1 MGEPT
6 PETYIRHY
14 EMSAWPVEST
24 EELADYVEWLVDLL
38 THHSM
43 TPDTKFEID
52 LLSRDREPT
61 IPLHEFRERFDEF
74 PFDKIFIASLELR
87 EAGTDLSLTLNL
99 QSSILG
105 DQTGKVT
112 ITGTDR
118 ERVQWVKTEVRIEGD
133 ARFKARKDRLL
144 EAKAKAD
151 ADADFKRQEAAAG
164 IGDAA
169 GAIFRAEKQRE
180 KERSGR
186 LGLHTRPKPMPA
198 SPPPRAPEPVVEKSG
213 ESPLHKFFYNPWT
226 ITVVGGL
233 LVGGVILIVT
243 LIVAA

>member
-6 PETYIRHY
+6 PETYVRHY

-38 THHSM
+38 THHNL
-43 TPDTKFEID
+43 TPEIKFEIN
-52 LLSRDREPT
+52 LLSRDREPP
-61 IPLHEFRERFDEF
+61 IPLQEFRERFDEF
-74 PFDKIFIASLELR
+74 PFDKIFSSSLELR
-87 EAGTDLSLTLNL
+87 EAGADLILKLDLQTSL
-99 QSSILG
+99 LG

-112 ITGTDR
+112 VTGTDR
-118 ERVQWVKTEVRIEGD
+118 EQVQWAKTEVRDDGN
-133 ARFKARKDRLL
+133 ARLKARKNRLL
-144 EAKAKAD
+144 EAKEKAD

-186 LGLHTRPKPMPA
+186 QGPHTPPTPVPA
-198 SPPPRAPEPVVEKSG
+198 AQLPRTPEAVVEKSG

>member
-6 PETYIRHY
+6 PETYVRHY

-38 THHSM
+38 THHSL
-43 TPDTKFEID
+43 TPDTKFEIN
-52 LLSRDREPT
+52 LLSRDREPP

-74 PFDKIFIASLELR
+74 PFDKIFSASLELR
-87 EAGTDLSLTLNL
+87 EAGTDLILKLDL
-99 QSSILG
+99 QSSLLG

-118 ERVQWVKTEVRIEGD
+118 ERVQWAKTEVRNEGD
-133 ARFKARKDRLL
+133 ARSKARKNRLL

-164 IGDAA
+164 IGDVA
-169 GAIFRAEKQRE
+169 GAIFRAEKATR
-180 KERSGR
+180 KGTERSAR
-186 LGLHTRPKPMPA
+186 TAHSTQACTHFPA
-198 SPPPRAPEPVVEKSG
+198 TSIAGVRRREIRRVVAP
-213 ESPLHKFFYNPWT
+213 
-226 ITVVGGL
+226 
-233 LVGGVILIVT
+233 
-243 LIVAA
+243 